1 MNEIARRVMLARWHG
16 QYFFYVKGRFGGD
29 VLCENTGRKTTKAGQ
44 QGDRSNI
51 YGSRYGFE
59 GIPML
64 RRNQEDREMYNLL
77 IILISCLQ
85 SVKKVSPVDDE
96 TLSHQTALFDV
107 SKTATKRV
115 PAVTMTV
122 IEENS
127 DAGRR

>member
-1 MNEIARRVMLARWHG
+1 MFGRN
-16 QYFFYVKGRFGGD
+16 VKGRFGGD
-29 VLCENTGRKTTKAGQ
+29 VLRENTGRKTTKAGQ
-44 QGDRSNI
+44 QFDRSNI

-85 SVKKVSPVDDE
+85 SFKKVSPVDDE